1 MIKRSDHPITL
12 SNQARKTK
20 AKYLQI
26 FYIGVTL
33 SIAKQRG
40 VVGVPSNGDIPG

>member
-1 MIKRSDHPITL
+1 MIKGSDHSITL
-12 SNQARKTK
+12 SNQARKPK

-26 FYIGVTL
+26 FYIGVPL

-40 VVGVPSNGDIPG
+40 VVGEPTQL